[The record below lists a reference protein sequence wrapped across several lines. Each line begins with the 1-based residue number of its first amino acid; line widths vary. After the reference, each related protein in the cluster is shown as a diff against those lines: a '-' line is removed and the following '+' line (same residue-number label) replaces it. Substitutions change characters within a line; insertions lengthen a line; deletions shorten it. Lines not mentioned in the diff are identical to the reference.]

1 VSLYAGMTV
10 NERLVVSGEIAAW
23 DAAVIRRDRAGM
35 IAVLMVTELSE
46 KQAAETTDA
55 VLADPRKYGFP
66 PVPQR

>member
-10 NERLVVSGEIAAW
+10 NERLVVSSEIAAW